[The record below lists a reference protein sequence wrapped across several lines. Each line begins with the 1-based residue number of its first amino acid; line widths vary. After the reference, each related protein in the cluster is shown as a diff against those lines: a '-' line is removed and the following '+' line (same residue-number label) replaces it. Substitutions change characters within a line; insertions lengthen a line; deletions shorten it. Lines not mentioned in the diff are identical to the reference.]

1 MAAPT
6 GATSGANILTDGMSG
21 MQQRKQTIQHNFS
34 LSGLDASDELT
45 TGYKGSPE
53 LMRDPSVQMD
63 LHNLYIG
70 SKENLLNPKL
80 TDDLHGHRTSQQSD
94 KNKSLF

>member
-6 GATSGANILTDGMSG
+6 GATSGNILTEGMSG
-21 MQQRKQTIQHNFS
+21 LQQRKQTIEHNFS
-34 LSGLDASDELT
+34 LSGLDASDEMT

-53 LMRDPSVQMD
+53 LIRDPSVQMD

-70 SKENLLNPKL
+70 SKENLHNPKL
-80 TDDLHGHRTSQQSD
+80 SDDLNEHRTSQ
-94 KNKSLF
+94 